1 MEKKSWGNKIFKEGR
16 GGKMGQG
23 VGALKREGGY
33 NSLTNYD
40 FLPSYKIISN
50 K

>member
-1 MEKKSWGNKIFKEGR
+1 MKKKSWGNKVFKEGR
-16 GGKMGQG
+16 GGQAGARCGCFKKG
-23 VGALKREGGY
+23 VY
-33 NSLTNYD
+33 NPLTNYD